1 MVSEILKWIRNSRF
15 HSIRTTQFATVER
28 KARSYVYEMAS
39 YKGQFWLAPK
49 NRNKSSLTIQR
60 PTVITFMRKQRRG
73 LNGQVCQQNST
84 HSKADGGAPR
94 FHTLTNERGQRGI
107 TWWCGPREQW
117 PADGGWWDCGVWI
130 VLVNSNCWSTNARF
144 CHCYVS
150 SGLGPMPVVILPVS
164 LLPVDKSPLVIYPS

>member
-1 MVSEILKWIRNSRF
+1 MLLPWHNSCLRPCPERSPTHAVPRVTVIMATTQPALTCECTVMVSEILKWIRNSRF
-15 HSIRTTQFATVER
+15 HSIRTAQFATVER

-39 YKGQFWLAPK
+39 YKGQFCVAPK

-107 TWWCGPREQW
+107 T
-117 PADGGWWDCGVWI
+117 
-130 VLVNSNCWSTNARF
+130 
-144 CHCYVS
+144 
-150 SGLGPMPVVILPVS
+150 
-164 LLPVDKSPLVIYPS
+164 